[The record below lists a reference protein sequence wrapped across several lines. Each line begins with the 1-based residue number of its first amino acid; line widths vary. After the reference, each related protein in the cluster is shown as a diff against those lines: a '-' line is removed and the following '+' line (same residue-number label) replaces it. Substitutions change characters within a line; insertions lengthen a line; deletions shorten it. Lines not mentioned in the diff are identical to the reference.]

1 MIPRL
6 LLFKYETGIFSMNLM
21 HRAIFDMYTISTL
34 VLVDTIQG
42 FHSSGPSIWLAF
54 LLSPFAVWSDERRLD
69 GRQVGADDFGGG
81 ELSAK
86 SLTNRLDQYS
96 R

>member
-6 LLFKYETGIFSMNLM
+6 LLFKYETGSFSMNLM
-21 HRAIFDMYTISTL
+21 HRAKFDIYTISTL
-34 VLVDTIQG
+34 VLVDTMQG
-42 FHSSGPSIWLAF
+42 FHSSIWLAF